1 MIFIIYSDT
10 TAASVREKLGL
21 PEYSYYFVLKEF
33 RPVLEQ
39 MGKVVVVTNPATE
52 VDPIFAECQAR
63 QEPCLFLSFSPPNKT
78 PLDLACPTV
87 PVLAWEFDTIPN
99 EVWNNDPINDW
110 RNVFG
115 KLGWAIT
122 HSQFAVKIIKAA
134 MGDDFPVVSIPAPV
148 WDRFDGIRGQ
158 VPHVTCFEKTRLMV
172 TGEIFDSRTADLSV
186 YAPNRQC
193 APPPSPEPP
202 AAPPALQ
209 EETARADAPEVIEA
223 LSEEAPSEPPP
234 TDVAEHAV
242 ATVLSPPEPA
252 ATLTTEME
260 EAACAEPHPA
270 AENPA
275 HEVLVEQTPFHEVA
289 PTVDV
294 PMAFEEAATSV
305 VASATIEIKH
315 PCTPVEV
322 PPASAP
328 EYPVPDWSPS
338 PPKTFRNR
346 LAITKRYVLGW
357 YEEVIR
363 DLLPIWL
370 DRLIAVTG
378 RQINKASHALI
389 GTGWRPP
396 PPKPQQVEMTSVN
409 AYAMHGGSA
418 YPETD
423 PEMPQHPVT
432 PASDVAT
439 PTIHGR

>member
-10 TAASVREKLGL
+10 TAASIGEKLGL
-21 PEYSYYFVLKEF
+21 PEYSYYFVLKEY

-39 MGKVVVVTNPATE
+39 MGKVVVVTDPATE
-52 VDPIFAECQAR
+52 VDPIFAECQAW

-78 PLDLACPTV
+78 ALGLACPTV

-148 WDRFDGIRGQ
+148 WDRFDEIRGQ
-158 VPHVTCFEKTRLMV
+158 VPHVTCLEKTRLMV

-193 APPPSPEPP
+193 APPPSPEPA

-209 EETARADAPEVIEA
+209 EEIAHADAPEVIEA
-223 LSEEAPSEPPP
+223 LPEEAPSESTP
-234 TDVAEHAV
+234 TDVGEHAE
-242 ATVLSPPEPA
+242 ATTLFPPEPP
-252 ATLTTEME
+252 ATSTIEME
-260 EAACAEPHPA
+260 EATCVEPPPA
-270 AENPA
+270 PENPA
-275 HEVLVEQTPFHEVA
+275 HEVLVEQTPFHEAA
-289 PTVDV
+289 PAVDV
-294 PMAFEEAATSV
+294 PMAIEEAATSV
-305 VASATIEIKH
+305 VASATIEVKH
-315 PCTPVEV
+315 PGTPVEV
-322 PPASAP
+322 PPVSAS
-328 EYPVPDWSPS
+328 EYSIPDWTPS

-378 RQINKASHALI
+378 RRINTASYALI

-396 PPKPQQVEMTSVN
+396 PAKPQQVEMTSVDT
-409 AYAMHGGSA
+409 YVMHGGSA
-418 YPETD
+418 YSEAD
-423 PEMPQHPVT
+423 PGMPQHPA
-432 PASDVAT
+432 ASAPDVAT